1 MIKIDQNKYA
11 IEITGTAATI
21 LTEFVMGLRIFRED
35 LIENLGQE
43 KADKLISEAFERCK
57 MSKYDILKDAI
68 LNGDEITKTSAFLF
82 CEKEGKT
89 DDDMLDFLKNLVD
102 ELQNK
107 EDK

>member
-11 IEITGTAATI
+11 IEITGTVTTI

-35 LIENLGQE
+35 LIKDLGEE
-43 KADKLISEAFERCK
+43 KADELISEVFERCK
-57 MSKYDILKDAI
+57 MSKYDVLKDAI
-68 LNGDEITKTSAFLF
+68 LNGDEFTKTLAFLF

-89 DDDMLDFLKNLVD
+89 DDDMLNFLKNLVD